1 MCSQSEMFRHS
12 QLSIFKAGS
21 VHICY
26 SANARFYLVQWAN
39 ESGKFMVVTDRFQE
53 RLLDR
58 IDREIAA
65 AEELLN
71 ASRGGSSATGQQRTA
86 EAINQ
91 VQELLIRMRE
101 HRRRVR
107 RSFHFGQQSVT
118 HSLVGGLSTAR
129 NSEQPALK

>member
-1 MCSQSEMFRHS
+1 M
-12 QLSIFKAGS
+12 L
-21 VHICY
+21 
-26 SANARFYLVQWAN
+26 
-39 ESGKFMVVTDRFQE
+39 VTDRFQE

-58 IDREIAA
+58 IDKEIAA

-71 ASRGGSSATGQQRTA
+71 ASQGSTSATRQQRTA

-107 RSFHFGQQSVT
+107 RSFHLGQQSVT
-118 HSLVGGLSTAR
+118 HSLVEGLSTAR
-129 NSEQPALK
+129 ISK